1 VTTASTLGLIPL
13 AIALVGA
20 SYAILTLRNAHRRDN
35 LVFGTLIII
44 DATMT
49 AWRGLNVLTGGSIV
63 SRGVLVP
70 CTLGTV
76 ALALITYEFISSFPN
91 HRPMRWRWR
100 ILLIVWG
107 ALALV
112 SAGISIPGPW
122 GQNTLVEYVFFIPS
136 FVGMVFLL
144 AFAYRRTHA
153 RDARI
158 VLGTIGFRWVAGFTA
173 YCIAPLFGVF
183 EAAVWAETTIA
194 TTIGFVVIGTTVLR
208 TELFSLRNAGAEVVT
223 ITSLALFVLLATG
236 GALWLTVRYVDSM
249 QGFYLALFGTS
260 LIPLALTAISVKLYP
275 RVERRVLA
283 SLDERRGRRLGV
295 QGDPIPADAPG
306 AIAEATQRIAAFGDG
321 SMVRWVPY
329 DQLVVELAP
338 SSVDELANDQPLRC
352 KCNEGRTRGIVEG
365 DAKGEDRAKKV
376 LPAEF
381 IVPALG
387 AERAL
392 VGAFYIKGGTI
403 DRDTYLVTRDLAARV
418 ALAVERAQAV
428 SALDDARRLA
438 ALGQFAAAIAHDIRT
453 PLTSIS
459 LNVQILR
466 RKLTTLSEDDR
477 EHLDIALEELARL
490 DRSVA
495 EILDFAKPVKLAA
508 EQIDVGELIVDA
520 AKGLTPVLSE
530 RGVTLVCHPRSLT
543 IHGDLQRLRQVL
555 SNLVGNAADASRPGA
570 EVTLRAVPAND
581 GQIAIEVEDKG
592 RGIESVDL
600 PRIFEPFFTTR
611 PDGTGL
617 GLAICHKVVR
627 AHGGDIHVR
636 STPGE
641 GSTFTVVLPA
651 A

>member
-1 VTTASTLGLIPL
+1 VNAGIVLL
-13 AIALVGA
+13 AISLVGA

-44 DATMT
+44 DASMT
-49 AWRGLNVLTGGSIV
+49 AWRGLNVLTGGSII

-70 CTLGTV
+70 CTIGTI
-76 ALALITYEFISSFPN
+76 ALALITYEFISSFPR

-100 ILLIVWG
+100 ILLLVWG
-107 ALALV
+107 AVALV
-112 SAGISIPGPW
+112 SATIHVPGPW
-122 GQNTLVEYVFFIPS
+122 GQNTLIEYVFFIPS
-136 FVGMVFLL
+136 FIGVVILL
-144 AFAYRRTHA
+144 AFAYRRTDA

-158 VLGTIGFRWVAGFTA
+158 VLGTIGFRWVAGFLA
-173 YCIAPLFGVF
+173 YAVGPLFGWF
-183 EAAVWAETTIA
+183 EEAVWIESTVA
-194 TTIGFVVIGTTVLR
+194 TTIGVVLIGTTVLR
-208 TELFSLRNAGAEVVT
+208 TELFSLRNASTEVVT
-223 ITSLALFVLLATG
+223 ITSLAFFVLLATG
-236 GALWLTVRYVDSM
+236 GALWLTVRYIEPG
-249 QGFYLALFGTS
+249 QAYYLALFGTS
-260 LIPLALTAISVKLYP
+260 LVPLALTAVCVKFYP

-283 SLDERRGRRLGV
+283 GLDERRARRLNV
-295 QGDPIPADAPG
+295 QGDPIPADADG

-321 SMVRWVPY
+321 SQVRWVPHA
-329 DQLVVELAP
+329 QLVTELVQP
-338 SSVDELANDQPLRC
+338 SIDELANAQPLRC
-352 KCNEGRTRGIVEG
+352 KCIAEG
-365 DAKGEDRAKKV
+365 DAKAEEKRV
-376 LPAEF
+376 QPADL

-387 AERAL
+387 ADRGL

-438 ALGQFAAAIAHDIRT
+438 TLGQFAAAIAHDIRT

-495 EILDFAKPVKLAA
+495 EILDFAKPVKLAS
-508 EQIDVGELIVDA
+508 EQIDVGELIEDA

-530 RGVTLVCHPRSLT
+530 RGVALVCEPRGDLT
-543 IHGDLQRLRQVL
+543 IHGDPQRLRQVL
-555 SNLVGNAADASRPGA
+555 ANLVGNAADASKRGA

-581 GQIAIEVEDKG
+581 GQIAIEVEDTG
-592 RGIESVDL
+592 RGISSTDL
-600 PRIFEPFFTTR
+600 PRIFDPFFTTR

-627 AHGGDIHVR
+627 AHGGDIRVR
-636 STPGE
+636 SAPGE

>member
-1 VTTASTLGLIPL
+1 MNAGIIPL

-20 SYAILTLRNAHRRDN
+20 SYGVLVLRNAHRRDN
-35 LVFGTLIII
+35 LVFGTLILL
-44 DATMT
+44 DAALT
-49 AWRGLNVLTGGSIV
+49 AWRGLNVLSGASIT
-63 SRGVLVP
+63 SRGVLMF
-70 CTLGTV
+70 CSAGTV
-76 ALALITYEFISSFPN
+76 VLAIITYEFISSFPSQ
-91 HRPMRWRWR
+91 RPMSWRWR
-100 ILLIVWG
+100 SLLILWAVV
-107 ALALV
+107 AM
-112 SAGISIPGPW
+112 ISTQIEIPGPW
-122 GQNTLVEYVFFIPS
+122 GRNTLVEYVFFIPS
-136 FVGMVFLL
+136 FVGMVFLVV
-144 AFAYRRTHA
+144 FAYRRTQA

-158 VLGTIGFRWVAGFTA
+158 VLVTIGFRWAAGFTA
-173 YCIAPLFGVF
+173 YCIAPLFGAF
-183 EAAVWAETTIA
+183 EEVVWIETTA
-194 TTIGFVVIGTTVLR
+194 AAMIGFVIIGTTVLR
-208 TELFSLRNAGAEVVT
+208 TELFSLRNSAAEVVT
-223 ITSLALFVLLATG
+223 ISSLALFVVLTTG
-236 GALWLTVRYVDSM
+236 GALWLTVRYIETT
-249 QGFYLALFGTS
+249 QAYYLALFGTS
-260 LIPLALTAISVKLYP
+260 MLPLALTAISFKLYP

-283 SLDERRGRRLGV
+283 GLDERRARRLGV
-295 QGDPIPADAPG
+295 QGDPLPADADD
-306 AIAEATQRIAAFGDG
+306 AILEATQRISAFGDG
-321 SMVRWVPY
+321 SQVRWVPHA
-329 DQLVVELAP
+329 QLALELDAGTLA
-338 SSVDELANDQPLRC
+338 ELANDQPVRC
-352 KCNEGRTRGIVEG
+352 
-365 DAKGEDRAKKV
+365 DAQKRI
-376 LPAEF
+376 LPAQF

-387 AERAL
+387 ADRSL

-428 SALDDARRLA
+428 SALEDARRLA

-466 RKLTTLSEDDR
+466 RKLVLPDDDR

-495 EILDFAKPVKLAA
+495 EILDFAKPVKIAA
-508 EQIDVGELIVDA
+508 EQIDVADLIEDA

-530 RGVTLVCHPRSLT
+530 RGVALVCQRPADLT
-543 IHGDLQRLRQVL
+543 IHGDPQRLRQVL
-555 SNLVGNAADASRPGA
+555 TNLVGNAADASRPGA

-581 GQIAIEVEDKG
+581 GQVAIEVEDRG
-592 RGIESVDL
+592 RGIESADL
-600 PRIFEPFFTTR
+600 PRIFDPFFTTR

>member
-1 VTTASTLGLIPL
+1 MNAGIIPL

-35 LVFGTLIII
+35 LVFGILIFV
-44 DATMT
+44 DAAMT

-70 CTLGTV
+70 CTMGTI

-100 ILLIVWG
+100 ILLIIWG
-107 ALALV
+107 ALAML
-112 SAGISIPGPW
+112 SAAYPIDGPW
-122 GQNTLVEYVFFIPS
+122 GAHSLVQYVFFIPS
-136 FVGMVFLL
+136 FVGMIVLCV
-144 AFAYRRTHA
+144 FAYRRTNA

-158 VLGTIGFRWVAGFTA
+158 VVATIAFRWTVGFLA
-173 YCIAPLFGVF
+173 YNVAPLFGVF
-183 EAAVWAETTIA
+183 EEGVWAETTVGSM
-194 TTIGFVVIGTTVLR
+194 IGFVIIGTTVLR
-208 TELFSLRNAGAEVVT
+208 SELFSLRNAGAEVVT
-223 ITSLALFVLLATG
+223 IASLAFFVLLSTG
-236 GALWLTVRYVDSM
+236 GALWLTVRYVDTT
-249 QGFYLALFGTS
+249 QAFYLALFGIS
-260 LIPLALTAISVKLYP
+260 LLPLALTAIGMKLYP

-283 SLDERRGRRLGV
+283 GLDERRARRLGV
-295 QGDPIPADAPG
+295 QGDPIPADADG
-306 AIAEATQRIAAFGDG
+306 AIAEASQRISAFGDG
-321 SMVRWVPY
+321 SQVRWVPHA
-329 DQLVVELAP
+329 DLIRELPEP
-338 SSVDELANDQPLRC
+338 SLAELANDQPLRC
-352 KCNEGRTRGIVEG
+352 DKSKQI
-365 DAKGEDRAKKV
+365 

-387 AERAL
+387 ADRAL

-466 RKLTTLSEDDR
+466 RKLKLTDDDR

-490 DRSVA
+490 DKSVA

-508 EQIDVGELIVDA
+508 EQIDVGELIEDA
-520 AKGLTPVLSE
+520 AKGLTTVLSE
-530 RGVTLVCHPRSLT
+530 RGVALVCQPPNDLT
-543 IHGDLQRLRQVL
+543 IHGDPQRLRQVL
-555 SNLVGNAADASRPGA
+555 ANLVGNAADASKTGDK
-570 EVTLRAVPAND
+570 VTLRAIPAND
-581 GQIAIEVEDKG
+581 GQIEIEVEDKG
-592 RGIESVDL
+592 RGIQSTDL

-627 AHGGDIHVR
+627 AHGGDIRVR